1 MSINPSKW
9 QFSIFM
15 VEERIAW
22 KHPINLVATGCIG
35 NSVRSNF
42 MTLTTIKLCI
52 FYDLFHSIP
61 FYLAFLCITQINVS
75 IYLLFRRSSSSFV
88 ISEPMRVTNIREG
101 TAPAAG
107 EVSIITHT
115 HTYEYVLSGG
125 NFQKHPNGSVGIW
138 TLVSLLICHKVIS

>member
-75 IYLLFRRSSSSFV
+75 IYLLFRRSFFSSFV

-115 HTYEYVLSGG
+115 HTSMYVRIWRQFPKTSKWISG
-125 NFQKHPNGSVGIW
+125 NLNPRFTIDLP
-138 TLVSLLICHKVIS
+138 